1 MYVDRT
7 GKIPPSVTKHKH
19 SKLSTVHTQY
29 VEDQDHE
36 LFVRRPMG
44 ARCWMLGVI
53 QGPEIVQLAIQNP
66 PSLVDCAQITVDAG
80 WKVVFLRTWTVYRQC
95 PYYLVSFHEAQC
107 GVGSDKKNSQQLLR
121 RTERANWLIEHRLSV
136 LFCRFLFWRS
146 GPHIYCKQ
154 RAHTPIAN
162 SDINTHSRQCKQT
175 FCHHNYLIFYLNLN

>member
-1 MYVDRT
+1 MINATMYVDRT

-66 PSLVDCAQITVDAG
+66 PRLVDCAQITVDAG

-107 GVGSDKKNSQQLLR
+107 GVGSDKKKTPNSYLGVP
-121 RTERANWLIEHRLSV
+121 SV
-136 LFCRFLFWRS
+136 QTDSLNAVYQYFSVGFFF
-146 GPHIYCKQ
+146 GVP
-154 RAHTPIAN
+154 AHTYTASSVP
-162 SDINTHSRQCKQT
+162 THQ
-175 FCHHNYLIFYLNLN
+175 